1 MCSLFLCAFYFIV
14 VNFHFLVVSTGALK
28 WAVFAGVSSTLFVV
42 ATEVFLASNNS
53 LKFLFGGTFV
63 LIVVLISIIN
73 HVRMFIAVRAHR
85 NEVLGVTVSNQ
96 QRATILRREKRVA
109 KHVMIL
115 SAALLICAVPAL
127 LIRAFQSSIDQLY
140 RYFFPWALSITFMNA
155 SVNPIIN
162 IRWNKELRNAI
173 RSLVSC

>member
-1 MCSLFLCAFYFIV
+1 MV
-14 VNFHFLVVSTGALK
+14 VVSTGAIK
-28 WAVFAGVSSTLFVV
+28 RAVFAGVSATLCVGATEVLLPSNDFLKFLCRGTVVLFVV
-42 ATEVFLASNNS
+42 LT
-53 LKFLFGGTFV
+53 
-63 LIVVLISIIN
+63 SIIN
-73 HVRMFIAVRAHR
+73 HIRMFIPVRAHR